1 MKKFFTTILKSLAYI
16 LLINVVLVLL
26 ILIVDFDYEAFLKIE
41 GILFSLSSFG
51 YFIIKKRNT
60 VKWLFTIL
68 IVVFESAIYFILKYS
83 LGDYDYK
90 YAGIWF
96 GTIQLLITV
105 AFLVTI
111 DIVVMLIGFVRNK
124 IKNSKIDAHSQFGTS
139 QNK

>member
-1 MKKFFTTILKSLAYI
+1 MAYI

-60 VKWLFTIL
+60 VKWLFPIL

-111 DIVVMLIGFVRNK
+111 DIVVMLIGFVRKK

>member
-60 VKWLFTIL
+60 VKWLFPIL
-68 IVVFESAIYFILKYS
+68 TVAFESAIYFILKYS
-83 LGDYDYK
+83 LGEYDYK

>member
-60 VKWLFTIL
+60 VKWLFPIL
-68 IVVFESAIYFILKYS
+68 TVVFESAIYFILKYS

>member
-16 LLINVVLVLL
+16 PLINVVLVLL

-60 VKWLFTIL
+60 VKWLFPIL

>member
-60 VKWLFTIL
+60 VKWLFPIL

>member
-1 MKKFFTTILKSLAYI
+1 M
-16 LLINVVLVLL
+16 
-26 ILIVDFDYEAFLKIE
+26 
-41 GILFSLSSFG
+41 SSFG

-60 VKWLFTIL
+60 VKWLFPIL
-68 IVVFESAIYFILKYS
+68 TVVFESALYFILKYS

>member
-1 MKKFFTTILKSLAYI
+1 MKNFYSTILKSLAYI

-60 VKWLFTIL
+60 VKWLFPIL

>member
-1 MKKFFTTILKSLAYI
+1 MKKFFTTILKGLAYV

-41 GILFSLSSFG
+41 GILFSLCSFG

-60 VKWLFTIL
+60 VKWLFPIL

-83 LGDYDYK
+83 LGEYDYK
-90 YAGIWF
+90 YVGIWF

-105 AFLVTI
+105 AFLVAI
-111 DIVVMLIGFVRNK
+111 DIVVMLIGFVRKK
-124 IKNSKIDAHSQFGTS
+124 IKNSKIDAQSQFGTS

>member
-60 VKWLFTIL
+60 VKWLFPIL
-68 IVVFESAIYFILKYS
+68 IVVFELYS
-83 LGDYDYK
+83 
-90 YAGIWF
+90 F
-96 GTIQLLITV
+96 
-105 AFLVTI
+105 
-111 DIVVMLIGFVRNK
+111 
-124 IKNSKIDAHSQFGTS
+124 
-139 QNK
+139 

>member
-60 VKWLFTIL
+60 VKWLFPIL

-124 IKNSKIDAHSQFGTS
+124 IKNSKIDAHSQFGT
-139 QNK
+139 